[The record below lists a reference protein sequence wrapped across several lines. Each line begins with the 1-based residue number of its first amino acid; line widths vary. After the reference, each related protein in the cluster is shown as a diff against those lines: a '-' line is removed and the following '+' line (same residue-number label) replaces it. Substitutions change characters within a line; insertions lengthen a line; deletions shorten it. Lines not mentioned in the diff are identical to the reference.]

1 MFWKVLGSEGR
12 GYFSHSSKYASLL
25 LNSSSIMADANAL
38 KDQGNK
44 AFAAKDWDKAI
55 DLFSQAIAL
64 DGSNHVLYSNRSAAH
79 AGKKEWAAALKDAEK
94 CIEIN
99 PKWSKGY
106 ARKGAALH
114 GSKSFDE
121 AIAAYEAGLEIEDS
135 APLRK
140 GLQEVKDAKA
150 FDLQGQNDQNPFA
163 SMFADPNLIGK
174 LASNPRTS
182 KHLADPS
189 FVQKL
194 QFYQRNPQLLDM
206 NDPRMIDVLGVLMG
220 IDMQGF
226 SRPEGSDE
234 MPPGM
239 STNGGTPSPPPA
251 SASSPPPPK
260 PSTSA
265 AQPEDVEME
274 EADDD
279 EAKAQKEAEALKKS
293 GSEAYKKRDFEE
305 AATKFQQAWDVWP
318 KDITFLTNLG
328 AVYFEQGNY
337 DQAIETCEKAVDE
350 GRSLRADYK
359 LIAKAYGRVGSA
371 FQRKGDLTSAIK
383 YYEKS
388 LTEHRTPDI
397 LNKLRE
403 VEKAKAD
410 ADKKAYIDP
419 EKSAIAREEGNALF
433 KKGDFAAAV
442 KSYEEAIK
450 RDPADARGY
459 NNRAAA
465 YIKLAAF
472 PEALK
477 DVNKAIEVDPSFVKA
492 YIRKA
497 NVLLS
502 MREHTKA
509 LEAVQ
514 EAELHDEGNKNATEL
529 KQLEYK
535 IQMAL
540 YEQRG
545 EETQEQTLE
554 RAMRDPEVANI
565 MNDPVMQQ
573 ILQQAQNDPSAL
585 QDHMKNPTV
594 RAKIMKLVNA
604 GIIRTGSR

>member
-1 MFWKVLGSEGR
+1 
-12 GYFSHSSKYASLL
+12 
-25 LNSSSIMADANAL
+25 MADANAL

-55 DLFSQAIAL
+55 NLFSQAIAI
-64 DGSNHVLYSNRSAAH
+64 DGSNHVLYSNRSAAYS
-79 AGKKEWAAALKDAEK
+79 GKKEWAAALKDAEK
-94 CIEIN
+94 CIELN
-99 PKWSKGY
+99 PTWSKGY

-114 GSKSFDE
+114 GSKSYDE
-121 AIAAYEAGLEIEDS
+121 AIAAYDAGLKIEDS

-140 GLQEVKDAKA
+140 GLQEVKDAQA
-150 FDLQGQNDQNPFA
+150 YDTRGQKEDNPFA

-174 LASNPRTS
+174 LATNPRTS
-182 KHLADPS
+182 KHLSDPN

-194 QFYQRNPQLLDM
+194 QFYQKNPQMLDM
-206 NDPRMIDVLGVLMG
+206 NDPRMIDVLGALMG

-226 SRPEGSDE
+226 SRPEGSSE
-234 MPPGM
+234 IH
-239 STNGGTPSPPPA
+239 TNDNTSPSPSA
-251 SASSPPPPK
+251 TASSPPPK
-260 PSTSA
+260 PSPSA
-265 AQPEDVEME
+265 PSTEDVEME
-274 EADDD
+274 EIDDE
-279 EAKAQKEAEALKKS
+279 EAKAKKEAEALKKS
-293 GSEAYKKRDFEE
+293 GSEAYKKRNFEE
-305 AATKFQQAWDVWP
+305 AAKYFQQAWDVWP

-328 AVYFEQGNY
+328 AVYFEQGNF
-337 DQAIETCEKAVDE
+337 DQAIETCEKAVEE

-359 LIAKAYGRVGSA
+359 LIAKAYGRVGFSY
-371 FQRKGDLTSAIK
+371 QRKGDLPSAIK

-403 VEKAKAD
+403 AEKIKAD
-410 ADKKAYIDP
+410 AERKAYIDP
-419 EKSAIAREEGNALF
+419 EKSAIAREEGNVHF
-433 KKGDFAAAV
+433 KAGDFATAV

-450 RDPADARGY
+450 RDPVDPRGY

-465 YIKLAAF
+465 YIKLVAF

-502 MREHTKA
+502 MREYAKA

-535 IQMAL
+535 IQTAL

-573 ILQQAQNDPSAL
+573 ILQQAQSDPSAL

-594 RAKIMKLVNA
+594 RAKIMKLANA
-604 GIIRTGSR
+604 GIIRAGSR

>member
-1 MFWKVLGSEGR
+1 MP
-12 GYFSHSSKYASLL
+12 
-25 LNSSSIMADANAL
+25 DANAL

-44 AFAAKDWDKAI
+44 AFATKDWDKAI
-55 DLFSQAIAL
+55 DLFSQAIAI
-64 DGSNHVLYSNRSAAH
+64 DGSNHVLYSNRSAAYT
-79 AGKKEWAAALKDAEK
+79 GKREWTTALKDAEK
-94 CIEIN
+94 CIELN
-99 PKWSKGY
+99 PTWSKGY

-114 GSKSFDE
+114 GAKSYDE
-121 AIAAYEAGLEIEDS
+121 AIAAYEAGLKIEDS

-140 GLQEVKDAKA
+140 GLQEVKDAKS
-150 FDLQGQNDQNPFA
+150 FDSEGQKGDNPFA

-174 LASNPRTS
+174 LATNPRTS

-194 QFYQRNPQLLDM
+194 QFYQKNPQMLDM
-206 NDPRMIDVLGVLMG
+206 TDPRMIDVLGALMG

-226 SRPEGSDE
+226 SRPEGSNE
-234 MPPGM
+234 MPTGM
-239 STNGGTPSPPPA
+239 STNDEVP
-251 SASSPPPPK
+251 SSPLPTSSSSPPK
-260 PSTSA
+260 PSTSSA
-265 AQPEDVEME
+265 PSTEDVEME
-274 EADDD
+274 DVDDD
-279 EAKAQKEAEALKKS
+279 EAKAKKEAEILKKN

-305 AATKFQQAWDVWP
+305 AAKYFQQAWDVWP

-328 AVYFEQGNY
+328 AVYFEQGNF
-337 DQAIETCEKAVDE
+337 DQAIETCEKAVEE

-359 LIAKAYGRVGSA
+359 LIAKAYGRVGASY
-371 FQRKGDLTSAIK
+371 QRKGDLPSAIK

-403 VEKAKAD
+403 AEKIKAD

-419 EKSAIAREEGNALF
+419 EKSAVAREEGNVHF
-433 KKGDFAAAV
+433 KAGNFAAAV

-450 RDPADARGY
+450 RNPADARGY

-465 YIKLAAF
+465 YIKLVAF

-477 DVNKAIEVDPSFVKA
+477 DVNKAIEVDPTFVKA

-514 EAELHDEGNKNATEL
+514 EAELHDEGKKNATEL
-529 KQLEYK
+529 QQLEYK

-554 RAMRDPEVANI
+554 RAMRDPEVAVS
-565 MNDPVMQQ
+565 PLV
-573 ILQQAQNDPSAL
+573 
-585 QDHMKNPTV
+585 HM
-594 RAKIMKLVNA
+594 LVS
-604 GIIRTGSR
+604 IFLLIYLRFSLYRTS

>member
-1 MFWKVLGSEGR
+1 
-12 GYFSHSSKYASLL
+12 
-25 LNSSSIMADANAL
+25 MADANTL

-55 DLFSQAIAL
+55 DLFSQAIAI
-64 DGSNHVLYSNRSAAH
+64 DGKNHVLYSNRSAAY
-79 AGKKEWAAALKDAEK
+79 AGKKDWSLALKDADK
-94 CIEIN
+94 CIEVN
-99 PKWSKGY
+99 PTWSKGY

-114 GSKSFDE
+114 GAKSFDE
-121 AIAAYEAGLEIEDS
+121 AIAAYEAGLKIEDT

-150 FDLQGQNDQNPFA
+150 SEGEKGDNPLGN
-163 SMFADPNLIGK
+163 MFSDPNLIGK
-174 LASNPRTS
+174 LATNPRTS
-182 KHLADPS
+182 KHLSDPS

-194 QFYQRNPQLLDM
+194 QFYQRNPQMLDLS
-206 NDPRMIDVLGVLMG
+206 DPRMIDVFGVLSG

-239 STNGGTPSPPPA
+239 SSTESSSPPSKPSPA
-251 SASSPPPPK
+251 TSPPPPK
-260 PSTSA
+260 ASTSTA
-265 AQPEDVEME
+265 PEDVEME
-274 EADDD
+274 DVDDD
-279 EAKAQKEAEALKKS
+279 EAKAKKEAEALKKA
-293 GSEAYKKRDFEE
+293 GGDAYKKREFEE
-305 AATKFQQAWDVWP
+305 AAKKYQQAWDTWP

-328 AVYFEQGNY
+328 AVYFEQGRY
-337 DQAIETCEKAVDE
+337 DEAIETCEKAVEE
-350 GRSLRADYK
+350 GRSIRADYK
-359 LIAKAYGRVGSA
+359 LVAKAYGRVGSA
-371 FQRKGDLTSAIK
+371 YQKKGDLSSAIK

-403 VEKAKAD
+403 VEKLSAEAD
-410 ADKKAYIDP
+410 RKAYIDP
-419 EKSAIAREEGNALF
+419 EKSAIAREEGNVKF
-433 KKGDFAAAV
+433 KAGDFAGAV
-442 KSYEEAIK
+442 KAYEEAIK
-450 RDPADARGY
+450 RDPGDARGY

-465 YIKLAAF
+465 YIKLVAF

-492 YIRKA
+492 YLRKA
-497 NVLLS
+497 NVLIS

-514 EAELHDEGNKNATEL
+514 EAELHDEGNKNAAEI

-545 EETQEQTLE
+545 EETQEETLE
-554 RAMRDPEVANI
+554 RAMRDPEVAGI
-565 MNDPVMQQ
+565 MSDPIMQQ
-573 ILQQAQNDPSAL
+573 ILQQAQSDPSAL

-594 RAKIMKLVNA
+594 KAKIMKLVNA
-604 GIIRTGSR
+604 GIIRTGR